1 MGAGEKEAQDGI
13 GGGQPGRKGQPVPG
27 LFYLGKGHFQGGA
40 GWIVGTAVL
49 VAFMF
54 AGGFLGVGRGKV
66 HRRHDGACIRV
77 GLGACMY
84 SQRMPLHGA
93 KVQEKER
100 FNTKQGLSFKRRK
113 EGFCS

>member
-1 MGAGEKEAQDGI
+1 
-13 GGGQPGRKGQPVPG
+13 
-27 LFYLGKGHFQGGA
+27 
-40 GWIVGTAVL
+40 
-49 VAFMF
+49 
-54 AGGFLGVGRGKV
+54 
-66 HRRHDGACIRV
+66 
-77 GLGACMY
+77 MY